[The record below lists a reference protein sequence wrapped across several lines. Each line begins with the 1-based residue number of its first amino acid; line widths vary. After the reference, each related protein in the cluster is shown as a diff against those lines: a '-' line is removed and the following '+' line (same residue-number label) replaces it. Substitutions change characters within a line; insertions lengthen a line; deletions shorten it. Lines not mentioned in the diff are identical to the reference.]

1 MGTPRCANQQGAA
14 LKTKTQAAS
23 EPTHDEVV
31 LTTGMGKKKREA
43 RVRRTNN
50 LKKLL
55 LSYNF
60 DTVLLLTISKP
71 FVLFFI
77 ISVLHQNIIFIKK
90 KVI

>member
-31 LTTGMGKKKREA
+31 LTTGMGRKKKEA

-50 LKKLL
+50 LKKL
-55 LSYNF
+55 
-60 DTVLLLTISKP
+60 
-71 FVLFFI
+71 
-77 ISVLHQNIIFIKK
+77 
-90 KVI
+90 

>member
-31 LTTGMGKKKREA
+31 LTTGMGRKKREA

-50 LKKLL
+50 LKK
-55 LSYNF
+55 SGQE
-60 DTVLLLTISKP
+60 
-71 FVLFFI
+71 VLFCTEYFDI
-77 ISVLHQNIIFIKK
+77 GRISRFSFWEYDAVA
-90 KVI
+90 

>member
-31 LTTGMGKKKREA
+31 LTTGMGRKKKEA

-50 LKKLL
+50 LKKIMTGM
-55 LSYNF
+55 YF
-60 DTVLLLTISKP
+60 
-71 FVLFFI
+71 
-77 ISVLHQNIIFIKK
+77 SVENILI
-90 KVI
+90 